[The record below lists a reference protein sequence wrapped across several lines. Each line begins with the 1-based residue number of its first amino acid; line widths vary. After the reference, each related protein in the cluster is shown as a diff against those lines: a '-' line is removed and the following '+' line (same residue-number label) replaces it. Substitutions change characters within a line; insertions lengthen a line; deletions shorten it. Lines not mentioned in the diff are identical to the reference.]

1 MEIALGGRNFDVA
14 VDKTG
19 SPLFTVGSRA
29 SQPGD
34 GKLTFAEWRVDGH
47 DWNGF
52 EVIPPGGTQGY
63 LGRSYGENT
72 DGRDLGL
79 DHLGP
84 LINTITLS
92 TYDMGTGN
100 GSLGPSGN
108 GGLNG
113 SFGLGPTEVVGD
125 STGSSNGSAQITK
138 QGTPYQYVIRGSR
151 PAKINLLTMALAN
164 AGLVLSNPATDIIAT
179 TPTSTTVR
187 SEVSIGV
194 GTSAA
199 YVSVTEPNV
208 GTPPTADTWA
218 ANSGAQSAEQFGL
231 APDRTIAVTD
241 NTVRG
246 NIQTGS
252 VTMTSPNWATLFS
265 LPLGVTG
272 TGFALDGNL
281 WVLGTN
287 EGPMVVDGATG
298 DPFPL
303 IPELSRDSDHC
314 RQMGNWFALGVVMPL
329 RRALRYQRN
338 GAGKSFGPETF
349 LANTSPVTGQPT
361 AVAASERELFTVE
374 YNVTTGNAYLIAWYE
389 RQAGDQHSGPVSPY
403 VIARFTAKQS
413 RFLTWLGTV
422 NGQRTNDTLLGGYG
436 SDAFWVTCGRTQR
449 WIDDTNY
456 LMAASGTTYGTETR
470 RDLDTLKDV
479 EFVEFDAAGTLD
491 AGKTITM
498 ALSLDDTVNTFTAT
512 TTAGVTRLYAA
523 SSGVP
528 TAAFQGVYRIAPRW
542 TLASNSTTAGPRVR
556 GPVRVYYRL
565 RPTTVRQWNVSLKL
579 AENSTDTPAGLE
591 ATLRAMVNAGSK
603 LFESL
608 DRDITPVYVKVLSVS
623 DVKFALTEVAE
634 DTADGLQR
642 YVSIELEEWTSA
654 AAA

>member
-34 GKLTFAEWRVDGH
+34 GKLTYAEWRPDGH
-47 DWNGF
+47 DFNGF
-52 EVIPPGGTQGY
+52 EVIPPGGSQGY
-63 LGRSYGENT
+63 LGRAYGEGT

-92 TYDMGTGN
+92 THDAGTGN
-100 GSLGPSGN
+100 GALDVA
-108 GGLNG
+108 GGLDG
-113 SFGLGPTEVVGD
+113 SFGLGPVEVVGD
-125 STGSSNGSAQITK
+125 STGSSNGSAQITRL
-138 QGTPYQYVIRGSR
+138 GTPYQYVIRGSR
-151 PAKINLLTMALAN
+151 PAKIDLLTMGLVN
-164 AGLVLSNPATDIIAT
+164 AGLVLDTPATDIIAT

-194 GTSAA
+194 GASNP

-208 GTPPTADTWA
+208 GLSPATDTWA
-218 ANSGAQSAEQFGL
+218 ANSSSQSAEQFGI
-231 APDRTIAVTD
+231 APDRTVAVTG

-272 TGFALDGNL
+272 TGFAVDGNL

-314 RQMGNWFALGVVMPL
+314 RQMSTWFALGVIMPL
-329 RRALRYQRN
+329 RRALRYLRN
-338 GAGKSFGPETF
+338 QSGKSFGPETF
-349 LANTSPVTGQPT
+349 PANTSPVTGQPT
-361 AVAASERELFTVE
+361 AVAASERELFTIE
-374 YNVTTGNAYLIAWYE
+374 YNVTTGNAYLVAWYE
-389 RQAGDQHSGPVSPY
+389 RQAGDQHNGPVSPY
-403 VIARFTAKQS
+403 VLAKFTAKQS

-523 SSGVP
+523 TSGVP
-528 TAAFQGVYRIAPRW
+528 TSAFQGVYRIAPRW